1 MLKGACGMRAKPPRR
16 CIISARTSCQV
27 RTARAQWGSITVFAT
42 LSCAPSCRFQFDRN
56 DVLCWGG
63 GGIPGDHT
71 MLQNATPVASE
82 HFDGKLLWAKSF
94 RRSQVWFTSRRQT
107 VLCTAVTA
115 SVPLQLGYFESP
127 PRNARDRGQ
136 SHLPFR

>member
-16 CIISARTSCQV
+16 CIISARTSFQV
-27 RTARAQWGSITVFAT
+27 RTARAQWGSITYLQHCLAHHPAGFNSTETTCCV
-42 LSCAPSCRFQFDRN
+42 
-56 DVLCWGG
+56 GG
-63 GGIPGDHT
+63 GGIPSDHT

-94 RRSQVWFTSRRQT
+94 RSSQVWFTSRRQT